1 MPITKKRVRLSTKY
15 RLFIFLKSSFSQ
27 NKHNFHL
34 GKKAVLIMEKVL
46 TMSGNSICETPVS
59 ESGFEI
65 KSVCSLKLIGK
76 FENLDVFTGKVS
88 VE

>member
-1 MPITKKRVRLSTKY
+1 
-15 RLFIFLKSSFSQ
+15 
-27 NKHNFHL
+27 
-34 GKKAVLIMEKVL
+34 MEKVL
-46 TMSGNSICETPVS
+46 IMGVLIMSEDSICETPVS